1 MDKKFDRLQKPR
13 AFVHQFVGHGM
24 EEGELAE
31 ARENLAA
38 LEKDYEMLGAEG
50 EGDEEGAKEMY

>member
-1 MDKKFDRLQKPR
+1 
-13 AFVHQFVGHGM
+13 M

-31 ARENLAA
+31 VRENLVA

-50 EGDEEGAKEMY
+50 EGDEEAEEVY

>member
-1 MDKKFDRLQKPR
+1 
-13 AFVHQFVGHGM
+13 M

-31 ARENLAA
+31 VRENLAA

-50 EGDEEGAKEMY
+50 EGDEEAEEVY